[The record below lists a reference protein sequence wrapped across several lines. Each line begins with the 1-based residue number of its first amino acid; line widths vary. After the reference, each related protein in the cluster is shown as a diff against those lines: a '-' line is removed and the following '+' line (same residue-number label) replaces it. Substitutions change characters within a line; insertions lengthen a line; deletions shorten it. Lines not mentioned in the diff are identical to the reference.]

1 MRYLLVL
8 VLAGCASVKSVKQP
22 YVDIGIDGQPQ
33 IIETLDSASAPANNT
48 NTIIGAGDNLGLRTL
63 EEIES
68 SKKVMDPWLYLDGLL
83 SY

>member
-33 IIETLDSASAPANNT
+33 IIETLDSASAPVNNT

>member
-1 MRYLLVL
+1 MRYLLIMLL
-8 VLAGCASVKSVKQP
+8 VGCASVETAKQP

-33 IIETLDSASAPANNT
+33 IIETLDSASEPAKNV
-48 NTIIGAGDNLGLRTL
+48 NTILGAGDNLGLQTY

>member
-8 VLAGCASVKSVKQP
+8 LLAGCASVKSVKEP
-22 YVDIGIDGQPQ
+22 FVDIDIDGQP
-33 IIETLDSASAPANNT
+33 IIVETLDSASAPANNT
-48 NTIIGAGDNLGLRTL
+48 NTILGAGDNLGLRTL
-63 EEIES
+63 EEMES

>member
-1 MRYLLVL
+1 MRYLLVFL
-8 VLAGCASVKSVKQP
+8 LAGCASVKSAKQP